1 MLHISSTFENSL
13 RRDVT
18 SSPVSKKHTSCK
30 GTAHGTGNYAPK
42 PDKECDL
49 VHSPFQRTDSKRW
62 SKRNKKSGENENEE
76 PFQRTSS
83 GRWSGRSAK
92 GKPDSKTASVSSEFS
107 ESDSLDS
114 VGDKTKSSDTID
126 DGLKKLDDV
135 SSRLFKN
142 VTKSSI
148 AKTAKMRHLDIFD
161 VDDNTWMGGLRKS
174 TAVEDLSKQKPPAD
188 LESPFCRSRNNSYRR
203 KSTDSNTTE
212 NGNSKPPSGHQ
223 ENGFARSKN
232 GSVKKKNELVNGFGA
247 RNSFKRTSF
256 NKKLTKIKAIPYDE
270 ILFMSNIRK
279 TAGFFSIAD
288 KNNCFKDFGELVDKK
303 ENGEAK
309 SEEHL
314 ANEKLWLESEK
325 LWLMHRG
332 GFTAAY
338 KETENSQEP
347 GKLKIRLETTGDVLS
362 VDEDDIEKANPPQFD
377 RAEDLASLR
386 HLNESSILHTL
397 RQRYASNLIHTY
409 AGSGTLLVINPM
421 APLAIYSEKVVS
433 LFKGCKSEDMPPHI
447 YSMAQASY
455 HSMVSTRRDQSLVFI
470 GRSGSG
476 KTTNFRHCVQYLV
489 TAAGANNKVLTP
501 EKLTALWFL
510 LESFGNCKTVMNT
523 NGTRFTQ
530 IFSLDFDQA
539 GVIASASLQIFMLE
553 KTRAVRK
560 IDGETTFHMMYRM
573 LCGVEGHLR
582 KELFLD
588 NLSGNENNQFMT
600 YLQKHE
606 DKQRA
611 QMEFA
616 KVCTSMNVLGISES
630 EQKVI
635 FSVLAAIFH
644 LGCAGVAKVP
654 SSGPAGNRPAQFASP
669 AAAQRAAHLLG
680 TTAEELARS
689 VFSAGPRTPPSPT
702 PGTDHHHYSHRNGAG
717 ATLDAAPDALEAF
730 AAALYAELVNCVAHL
745 INRSL
750 ASPTYTVSSI
760 LLVDTPGFQN
770 PATCGR
776 QVGASFEDLCHNY
789 LQERLQLLFHH
800 TNLVA
805 PRDRYLQENI
815 DIVYDENETE
825 TLINP
830 TPLVNLLDKQ
840 AQNTVIRTSQ
850 MDLHEADRRGLLWL
864 LDEEAIYPG
873 SSDESFIERLFTHY
887 GDRDHQLLIRKA
899 PGNNQFI
906 IQHLQGTNPV
916 LYCAK
921 GWLKYSRENPVSRT
935 AIAILQESSK
945 EEISNLFVSVRG
957 LGASSFSGSLV
968 GIEGSQSLRRASSI
982 RRTFTAG
989 TAAMKRKSICLQVKF
1004 TIDGLIETLRRT
1016 KLRFVQ
1022 CLLPQ
1027 HNAGLCEANAPLIA
1041 AKTSSGQHEDNLINV
1056 PLLRSQIRGAQILD
1070 AVRLYK
1076 QGFPNF
1082 MPLGEFRRRFHLLAG
1097 DYKVTSPVLDERKA
1111 VEDMLLALDLEPSSY
1126 RVGLSQVSY
1135 EIIV

>member
-1 MLHISSTFENSL
+1 
-13 RRDVT
+13 
-18 SSPVSKKHTSCK
+18 
-30 GTAHGTGNYAPK
+30 
-42 PDKECDL
+42 
-49 VHSPFQRTDSKRW
+49 
-62 SKRNKKSGENENEE
+62 
-76 PFQRTSS
+76 
-83 GRWSGRSAK
+83 
-92 GKPDSKTASVSSEFS
+92 
-107 ESDSLDS
+107 
-114 VGDKTKSSDTID
+114 
-126 DGLKKLDDV
+126 
-135 SSRLFKN
+135 
-142 VTKSSI
+142 
-148 AKTAKMRHLDIFD
+148 
-161 VDDNTWMGGLRKS
+161 
-174 TAVEDLSKQKPPAD
+174 
-188 LESPFCRSRNNSYRR
+188 
-203 KSTDSNTTE
+203 
-212 NGNSKPPSGHQ
+212 
-223 ENGFARSKN
+223 
-232 GSVKKKNELVNGFGA
+232 
-247 RNSFKRTSF
+247 
-256 NKKLTKIKAIPYDE
+256 
-270 ILFMSNIRK
+270 
-279 TAGFFSIAD
+279 
-288 KNNCFKDFGELVDKK
+288 
-303 ENGEAK
+303 
-309 SEEHL
+309 
-314 ANEKLWLESEK
+314 
-325 LWLMHRG
+325 
-332 GFTAAY
+332 
-338 KETENSQEP
+338 
-347 GKLKIRLETTGDVLS
+347 
-362 VDEDDIEKANPPQFD
+362 
-377 RAEDLASLR
+377 
-386 HLNESSILHTL
+386 
-397 RQRYASNLIHTY
+397 
-409 AGSGTLLVINPM
+409 
-421 APLAIYSEKVVS
+421 
-433 LFKGCKSEDMPPHI
+433 MPPHI

-455 HSMVSTRRDQSLVFI
+455 HNMVSTRRDQSLVFI

-501 EKLTALWFL
+501 EKLTALWFV

-523 NGTRFTQ
+523 NATRFTQ

-539 GVIASASLQIFMLE
+539 GVIASASLQILMLE
-553 KTRAVRK
+553 KTRAVKK
-560 IDGETTFHMMYRM
+560 IDNETTFHMMYRM

-611 QMEFA
+611 QMEFS
-616 KVCTSMNVLGISES
+616 KVCSSMNVLGISPS

-644 LGCAGVAKVP
+644 LGCAGVVKAGTSGSG
-654 SSGPAGNRPAQFASP
+654 SSNRPAAQFASP

-680 TTAEELARS
+680 TTAEELGRA
-689 VFSAGPRTPPSPT
+689 VFAAGPRTPPSPT
-702 PGTDHHHYSHRNGAG
+702 PGSDHHHHHLHRNGA
-717 ATLDAAPDALEAF
+717 AAALDAAPDALEAF
-730 AAALYAELVNCVAHL
+730 AASMYAELVNCVAHL
-745 INRSL
+745 VNRSL
-750 ASPTYTVSSI
+750 AAPTYTVSSI

-805 PRDRYLQENI
+805 PRDRYMQENI
-815 DIVYDENETE
+815 DIVYDENENE

-916 LYCAK
+916 LYSAK
-921 GWLKYSRENPVSRT
+921 GWLKYSRENPVTRT
-935 AIAILQESSK
+935 AITVLQESSK
-945 EEISNLFVSVRG
+945 EEISNLFVAVRG

-989 TAAMKRKSICLQVKF
+989 TAAIKRKSICLQVKF

-1027 HNAGLCEANAPLIA
+1027 HNAGLCEASAPLIA
-1041 AKTSSGQHEDNLINV
+1041 AKASGQHEDNLINV

-1097 DYKVTSPVLDERKA
+1097 DCKVSSPVLDERKA

-1126 RVGLSQVSY
+1126 RVGLSQVSFY
-1135 EIIV
+1135 ARCDTKRFPDGL